1 MREFP
6 PHITVAT
13 PPGPNP
19 HSDLKIRVPGSKSLT
34 NRALVIAALANGTS
48 TLTGTLESEDTLLLI
63 DALKRLGFEVAH
75 DTKLRSIV
83 VNGRGG
89 LIPSAAAELFVG
101 NSGTSLRFLTALVC
115 LGNGR
120 YRLDGVTRMR
130 ERPVD
135 DLLLALNC
143 LGSNARSELG
153 TGCPPVLVEADGLDG
168 GFAEVGGE
176 VSSQFLSGLLMVLPL
191 ARAASSLEVR
201 GTLVSAPYVAMTL
214 AVMNAF
220 GVSIAEKGNRKF
232 NITPQKYQA
241 RRYAIEPDASAASY
255 WFAAAAITGGRITIE
270 NLGSS
275 SVQGDLAFIDILE
288 HMGCRVERSQRGT
301 TVQGQLLRGVDVDMN
316 AISDTVMTLAVVA
329 LFASGMTRIRNVA
342 HIRHK
347 ESDRISALA
356 VELRKLGATVEE
368 YDDGL
373 MILPPVRLV
382 PARIETYN
390 DHRMAMAFAIAGLR
404 AEGVTIENPACVSK
418 TYPDFWEDFA
428 IVSRQERM

>member
-1 MREFP
+1 
-6 PHITVAT
+6 
-13 PPGPNP
+13 
-19 HSDLKIRVPGSKSLT
+19 
-34 NRALVIAALANGTS
+34 
-48 TLTGTLESEDTLLLI
+48 
-63 DALKRLGFEVAH
+63 
-75 DTKLRSIV
+75 
-83 VNGRGG
+83 
-89 LIPSAAAELFVG
+89 
-101 NSGTSLRFLTALVC
+101 
-115 LGNGR
+115 
-120 YRLDGVTRMR
+120 MR

-135 DLLLALNC
+135 DLLLALNR

-191 ARAASSLEVR
+191 ARASSSLEVR

-241 RRYAIEPDASAASY
+241 RRYPIEPDASAASY
-255 WFAAAAITGGRITIE
+255 WFAAAAITGRRITIE